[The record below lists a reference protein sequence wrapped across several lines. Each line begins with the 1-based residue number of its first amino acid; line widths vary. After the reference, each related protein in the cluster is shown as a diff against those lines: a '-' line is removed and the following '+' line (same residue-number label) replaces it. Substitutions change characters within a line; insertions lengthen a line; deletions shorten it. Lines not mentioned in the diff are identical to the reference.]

1 MLPQPP
7 NAIRT
12 AKARPYPAPA
22 MPRRRLWKRSNMVIL
37 SCIGGLLALPGGI
50 SCLKGRPKPM
60 IFPLFRRKADSI
72 ATLYGMIVTQA
83 RLPAFYSV
91 YGVPDT
97 VDGRFELIL
106 LHLFLVLRHSD
117 RNDAERELGQ
127 QVFDLFC
134 RDMDQNLREMGVGDL
149 SVPKEM
155 RRIGEAFYGRASAYE
170 AALASGKAETLRIAL
185 ARNVF
190 GRESPEPEGAARL
203 ATYMLDAVTLLSG
216 QDQGAI
222 QRGNV
227 FFPEPA

>member
-1 MLPQPP
+1 
-7 NAIRT
+7 
-12 AKARPYPAPA
+12 
-22 MPRRRLWKRSNMVIL
+22 
-37 SCIGGLLALPGGI
+37 
-50 SCLKGRPKPM
+50 M

-227 FFPEPA
+227 FFPEPI